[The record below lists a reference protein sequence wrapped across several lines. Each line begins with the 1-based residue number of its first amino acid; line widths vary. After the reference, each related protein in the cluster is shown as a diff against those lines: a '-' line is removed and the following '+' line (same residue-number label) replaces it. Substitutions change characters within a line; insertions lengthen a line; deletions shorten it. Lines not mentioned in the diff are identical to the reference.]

1 MHAWHFKYEGV
12 LLLNKSS
19 LKHIWSIISSRGKA
33 EKISNWS
40 WIFKAYHNSNLRLNE
55 KVEEILAWIKKKK
68 IQIRVYLEPAHKTET
83 YLRECGIQK
92 HYNYSVT
99 FITHWETWRLSHESS
114 RHGNEHKMYHEV
126 HREAANTKL
135 KERRKEVSD
144 AWQLQ
149 NSVSLVWERGHSEKV
164 IGAMTPPWRRPHL
177 GRKEE
182 TWGHFSICSVSWFSG
197 GINPVGKQN
206 YCSN

>member
-55 KVEEILAWIKKKK
+55 KAEEILAWIKKKK

-99 FITHWETWRLSHESS
+99 FITHWETWRSITWVISARKWAQNVPWS
-114 RHGNEHKMYHEV
+114 AQRSCKHKTQ
-126 HREAANTKL
+126 RE
-135 KERRKEVSD
+135 KERSFWCMTTAELCLFGMRERAQWEGD
-144 AWQLQ
+144 RG
-149 NSVSLVWERGHSEKV
+149 NDTSLEK
-164 IGAMTPPWRRPHL
+164 TPP
-177 GRKEE
+177 G
-182 TWGHFSICSVSWFSG
+182 
-197 GINPVGKQN
+197 
-206 YCSN
+206 